1 MGGGR
6 EEPERTGGTV
16 KGLAGSECFLPEIPI
31 WCDGRWESEGEEVIG
46 EEERRGIEGL
56 LETAGRTGLISGW
69 ELLLIE
75 TQEVLLLLLLVGLL
89 ASLELA
95 AGPRSHMSL
104 ALLLLF

>member
-1 MGGGR
+1 M
-6 EEPERTGGTV
+6 
-16 KGLAGSECFLPEIPI
+16 
-31 WCDGRWESEGEEVIG
+31 IG

-75 TQEVLLLLLLVGLL
+75 TQEVLLLLLVGLL